1 MSKKPLPKKEF
12 RVSSEHYAANVSPRI
27 EDCKA
32 QCDCKTDS
40 EVLEFLL
47 RFWEENRGA
56 KIPQFSSE
64 VKPAGYDLT
73 EQELVA
79 FATQNLP
86 FEQLIKK
93 GVLAESKRLYS
104 ESLNTNPG
112 RAPRSQS
119 YERIDKVVR
128 DQMAINLKG
137 NFFEKRFMSTAWIQD
152 KSKCNFKAIQEY
164 LTTHESEI
172 RQHHEKCGIAE
183 NHNRRVKFATKNKAK
198 ESAKEAAKESD

>member
-1 MSKKPLPKKEF
+1 MSKNPLPKKEF
-12 RVSSEHYAANVSPRI
+12 RVSSDHYAVNVSPRI

-32 QCDCKTDS
+32 QTDCKSDS

-47 RFWEENRGA
+47 RFWEQNKGT

-79 FATQNLP
+79 FATQKLP
-86 FEQLIKK
+86 LEQLIKK
-93 GVLAESKRLYS
+93 GVLAESKRMYS
-104 ESLNTNPG
+104 ESLNPNPG

-119 YERIDKVVR
+119 YERIDKAVR

-137 NFFEKRFMSTAWIQD
+137 NFVDQRYMSPAWIQD
-152 KSKCNFKAIQEY
+152 TSKCNFSAIQEY
-164 LTTHESEI
+164 LRTHESEI
-172 RQHHEKCGIAE
+172 RQHHEQCKIE
-183 NHNRRVKFATKNKAK
+183 VNHNRKIKFAIKDKAK